1 MFRIDPDTLYSEA
14 DLADEL
20 GGLMKA
26 RTFIRGLKG
35 RLRCQFKGVYFG
47 QDLLDALRAPKP
59 EKASPTL
66 PSLTP
71 KPRSKSD
78 KARGNPHYID

>member
-1 MFRIDPDTLYSEA
+1 MFEINPHALYSEA
-14 DLADEL
+14 DLAEQL
-20 GGLMKA
+20 GGKMRA

-35 RLRCQFKGVYFG
+35 RLNNQFKGVYFG

-59 EKASPTL
+59 KKASPTL
-66 PSLTP
+66 PSITP